1 MAETKKKRKDLSLKE
16 KQEILQR
23 YDKLPTMSQRKAAAQ
38 LKISQPL
45 LCKILKNR
53 TNIELSA
60 VRNENVIRKRNRTSK
75 YSQVELALKHWFHD
89 VCEKNAP
96 INGLVMRQKAEE
108 LAKEMGR
115 EDFIA
120 TGGWLSRWK
129 KRENIACRKEKAT
142 QLWIKTEWPKI
153 AAEYSPENVYN
164 ASEMILYFRAMPNSN
179 SMFKQEGVKGFN
191 SFEEHITVLCCANMS
206 GEKQRL
212 LVIGK
217 TKNPRCFK
225 GVKHLPV
232 DYCWSVDAWMTTTIF
247 NNWLVKWDKKLERK
261 IVLLVDNSPA
271 HTSVSD
277 VPLRNIKI
285 IIFPA
290 NTSLIQPCNQGI
302 IRSLKT
308 YYRRIIY
315 TRILGELEDTQ
326 GQSDAND
333 IARRISLLDTLH
345 LLTMCWKQVS
355 KRSIENCFKKGG
367 FIKTETKTSANE
379 TESIGD
385 EIPDNPPEGMS
396 KKEFENWLAIDDEIR
411 TAPTVP
417 SEVIQTFTSGPG
429 KLADENEA
437 VRQEDSPEDPPT
449 NAQMEEALQ
458 ILRCG
463 VQHRSNE
470 FQKHYEYELFINELL
485 EKTTGKQQ

>member
-1 MAETKKKRKDLSLKE
+1 MMAETKKKRKDLSLKE

-75 YSQVELALKHWFHD
+75 YSQVELALKLWFHD
-89 VCEKNAP
+89 VCKKNAP
-96 INGLVMRQKAEE
+96 INGLILRQKAEE

-129 KRENIACRKEKAT
+129 KRENIACRNEKAT

-153 AAEYSPENVYN
+153 TAEYSPENVYN

-179 SMFKQEGVKGFN
+179 FMFKHGAKGFN
-191 SFEEHITVLCCANMS
+191 SFKERVTVLCCANMS
-206 GEKQRL
+206 GEKERL

-247 NNWLVKWDKKLERK
+247 NNWLVKWDRELKRK
-261 IVLLVDNSPA
+261 IVLLVDNCPA
-271 HTSVSD
+271 YMSVND
-277 VPLRNIKI
+277 APLRNIKVI
-285 IIFPA
+285 LFPE
-290 NTSLIQPCNQGI
+290 NTSLIQPCDQGI
-302 IRSLKT
+302 IHSLKA

-315 TRILGELEDTQ
+315 TRILGELEDTRRQ
-326 GQSDAND
+326 TDAND
-333 IARRISLLDTLH
+333 IAKRISLLDALH

-355 KRSIENCFKKGG
+355 KRTVENCFKKAG
-367 FIKTETKTSANE
+367 FIKTEVKTSANE
-379 TESIGD
+379 TESIRD
-385 EIPDNPPEGMS
+385 EIMDNPPEGMS
-396 KKEFENWLAIDDEIR
+396 KKEFKNWLAIDDEIHVS
-411 TAPTVP
+411 TTIS

-429 KLADENEA
+429 RLADENEA
-437 VRQEDSPEDPPT
+437 IQQEDSSEDPPT

-458 ILRCG
+458 ILRRG

-485 EKTTGKQQ
+485 EKTTGKQ